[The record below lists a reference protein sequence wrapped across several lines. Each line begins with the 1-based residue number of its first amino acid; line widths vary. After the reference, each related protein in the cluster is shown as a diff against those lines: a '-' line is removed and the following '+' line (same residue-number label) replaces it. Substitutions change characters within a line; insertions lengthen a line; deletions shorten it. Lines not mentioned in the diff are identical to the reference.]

1 MKKIK
6 CLITD
11 DEKLAQNVLI
21 HHISK
26 FDFLELKGVCK
37 NVFEL
42 IRFLNE
48 DKAIDLIFLD
58 IKMPEINGTD
68 FVNIFKDSPAIIYTT
83 AYNQYALEAF
93 DQSAVDYLMKPVSL
107 ERFSKAVHR
116 AQQILGSETVKKVQE
131 NSNEDLSFY
140 VKSEKKLIKIN
151 FDELVFIEGMR
162 NYVCINTLTDKII
175 VHQTLTNFES
185 SFKEYQKIVRVH
197 KSFFVNLNHVQF
209 IEQHVMKLTTGTNI
223 PIGLQ
228 YRDFV
233 YEKLTII

>member
-1 MKKIK
+1 MKKIR

-11 DEKLAQNVLI
+11 DEKLAQNVLV
-21 HHISK
+21 HHVSK
-26 FDFLELKGVCK
+26 FDFLELKGICN

-42 IRFLNE
+42 ISFLNE
-48 DKAIDLIFLD
+48 DREIDLIFLD

-68 FVNIFKDSPAIIYTT
+68 FVNIFKDPPAIIYTT

-93 DQSAVDYLMKPVSL
+93 DQHAVDYLMKPVSL

-116 AQQILGSETVKKVQE
+116 AQQILVNESVKKVQDVSLE
-131 NSNEDLSFY
+131 ELSFY
-140 VKSEKKLIKIN
+140 VKSEKRLVKIN

-162 NYVCINTLTDKII
+162 NYVCIHTLTEKIT
-175 VHQTLTNFES
+175 VHQTLTNFET
-185 SFKEYQKIVRVH
+185 SFKDYQKIVRVH

-209 IEQHVMKLTTGTNI
+209 IEQHIMKLTKGANI

-228 YRDFV
+228 YRDLV

>member
-11 DEKLAQNVLI
+11 DEKLAQNVLS

-26 FDFLELKGVCK
+26 FDFLELKGVCN

-42 IRFLNE
+42 IRYLNE
-48 DKAIDLIFLD
+48 DNDIDLIFLD

-68 FVNIFKDSPAIIYTT
+68 FVNIFKNPPAIIYTT

-93 DQSAVDYLMKPVSL
+93 DQHALDYLMKPISL

-116 AQQILGSETVKKVQE
+116 AQQILVNDSVEKAQE
-131 NSNEDLSFY
+131 SSTEDLSFY
-140 VKSEKKLIKIN
+140 VKSEKKLVKIN
-151 FDELVFIEGMR
+151 FDQLVFIEGMR
-162 NYVCINTLTDKII
+162 NYVCIHTLTDKIT
-175 VHQTLTNFES
+175 VHQTLTNFEN
-185 SFKEYQKIVRVH
+185 SFKDYQKIVRVH

-209 IEQHVMKLTTGTNI
+209 IEQHVMKLESGANI

-228 YRDFV
+228 YRDMV